1 MNIKENASMTLPIG
15 CTVLLTATVLL
26 SGCRPAVRNADTD
39 AAPIPIRVRTPTLVE
54 RPDYVS
60 ASGSVEAA
68 RSVDAAFQIGGKIAR
83 VCVEE
88 GQAVHKGQL
97 LAELDGA
104 DYGHALEAASA
115 QADAARAGS
124 RKADAGPRPQELEQ
138 TRLEFDRWQ
147 DEYNRM
153 RFLYERKS
161 LPPNDFK
168 KVEAAYRAS
177 SERYE
182 MARQG
187 TRSEDK
193 AAAEAQ
199 FRAASAQASEARK
212 RLDDTRLAAPIS
224 GFIGMRRMEPGQ
236 TVAAGMPVVSVLDLY
251 PVKVRV
257 GIPEAEIGKVR
268 QGARAEIVIPSLDNR
283 RFHGAVEM
291 VGVAADPTSRTYSVK
306 ITVPNPRRELLA
318 GMVSESRIIGASTV
332 RALTIP
338 GDAIVRDPQ
347 GATQVFLYF
356 PDRGR
361 VYARRVATGSPLGNE
376 LEVLEGLNGSEQ
388 VVVAGQHNVREGSLV
403 TIVERS
409 R

>member
-1 MNIKENASMTLPIG
+1 
-15 CTVLLTATVLL
+15 
-26 SGCRPAVRNADTD
+26 
-39 AAPIPIRVRTPTLVE
+39 VE

>member
-1 MNIKENASMTLPIG
+1 MTVAVPRDAVLDSGHPTGPARKRKRPGSPLITIAAIQWNSPDMNIKQNASMTLPIG
-15 CTVLLTATVLL
+15 CTVLLTTTVLL

-68 RSVDAAFQIGGKIAR
+68 RSVDAAFEIGGKIAR

-115 QADAARAGS
+115 QVDAARAGL

-138 TRLEFDRWQ
+138 ARLEFDRWQ

-161 LPPNDFK
+161 LPPNDYK

-212 RLDDTRLAAPIS
+212 RLDDTRLAALSPAS
-224 GFIGMRRMEPGQ
+224 WACVAWSRDRRCGGN
-236 TVAAGMPVVSVLDLY
+236 ARGL
-251 PVKVRV
+251 
-257 GIPEAEIGKVR
+257 
-268 QGARAEIVIPSLDNR
+268 GAR
-283 RFHGAVEM
+283 
-291 VGVAADPTSRTYSVK
+291 
-306 ITVPNPRRELLA
+306 
-318 GMVSESRIIGASTV
+318 
-332 RALTIP
+332 
-338 GDAIVRDPQ
+338 PQ
-347 GATQVFLYF
+347 
-356 PDRGR
+356 
-361 VYARRVATGSPLGNE
+361 S
-376 LEVLEGLNGSEQ
+376 
-388 VVVAGQHNVREGSLV
+388 REGSCGHP
-403 TIVERS
+403 RG
-409 R
+409 RDR